1 MFDSRQKM
9 PFIQFDRFVVQ
20 RTAHIGVGGTL
31 QLPTVTLKAVEIR
44 MNMVCRVDNKG
55 AALADDELI

>member
-31 QLPTVTLKAVEIR
+31 QLPTVTLKAVEIPYEYG
-44 MNMVCRVDNKG
+44 MQG
-55 AALADDELI
+55 